1 MCKIETNYADAQYEL
16 DIYPAFKSNNIPVV
30 FETSRLFLPYL
41 GVAIQSIVDK
51 STVKYNYDIVILSAE
66 LISEDCKKLELL
78 SNGKANISIRVFDP
92 TNLVSRY
99 IETAKYQYLTLN
111 YYRMSLPWILKWY
124 KRVINLGA
132 DVLIKRDIGDLFYA
146 EIDCDA
152 YIGGVV
158 DIGYQGRLA
167 LDISTK
173 ELGLKKPDGYVNA
186 DVLLLNLEN
195 IRKSFEQEAVMQ
207 SWQARFFRCAEQ
219 DAMNCLFQDHIHHFD
234 PRWNV
239 FPERMSSEFD
249 VLHAPARSIEIW
261 KQSLDDPYIIHYA
274 ALPKPW
280 QLPSVGFGSD
290 WWCTAKRTPY
300 FEEILQ
306 NMILYMRE
314 NIPLDAVNTG
324 SKGISDRWFPRG
336 SLRRTFITLLVP
348 KGSRRWCFLKK
359 LQYKVDRHRHRCI

>member
-1 MCKIETNYADAQYEL
+1 MCKIKTNYADTRYEL
-16 DIYPAFKSNNIPVV
+16 NICPAFKSNNIPVV

-51 STVKYNYDIVILSAE
+51 STAKYNYDIVIFSAE
-66 LISEDCKKLELL
+66 LISEDYKKLELL
-78 SNGKANISIRVFDP
+78 SNEKENISIRVFDP

-99 IETAKYQYLTLN
+99 IETATYQYLTLN
-111 YYRMSLPWILKWY
+111 YYRMSLPWILKCY

-132 DVLIKRDIGDLFYA
+132 DVLIKRDIGDLFYT
-146 EIDCDA
+146 ETDPDA
-152 YIGGVV
+152 YIGGVM

-167 LDISTK
+167 LDISAK
-173 ELGLKKPDGYVNA
+173 ELGLKKPNGYINA

-219 DAMNCLFQDHIHHFD
+219 DAMNYLFQDHIYHFD

-249 VLHAPARSIEIW
+249 ILHAPTSSIEIW
-261 KQSLDDPYIIHYA
+261 KQSLHNPYIIHYA

-306 NMILYMRE
+306 NMIFDLLRE
-314 NIPLDAVNTG
+314 KYRKHEG
-324 SKGISDRWFPRG
+324 E
-336 SLRRTFITLLVP
+336 
-348 KGSRRWCFLKK
+348 K
-359 LQYKVDRHRHRCI
+359 LI